1 MKINTALILCAG
13 FGKRLNPLTLET
25 PKPLLKIDNITILEN
40 CINLAIKSGVKKIL
54 LNTFHLN
61 EQIYNFVKSKSF
73 PVDVQLIQESKEILN
88 TGGGILNMTKH
99 FEDNDF
105 LVLNPDTLWKDEY
118 INEIDRM
125 KDFYF
130 FNNLNNIL
138 LVVKK
143 KLSFDQNLTGNFRL
157 NKNLLDKKIPKN
169 FIYTGCQILNKDVF
183 KKFKIQSF
191 SITEVWDKLL
201 KKNELNGF
209 ESLNKFNHITN
220 LEIFKKLKDL

>member
-13 FGKRLNPLTLET
+13 FGKRLNPLTLKT
-25 PKPLLKIDNITILEN
+25 PKPLLKINNITLLDN
-40 CINLAIKSGVKKIL
+40 CINLVVKLGVKKIL

-73 PVDVQLIQESKEILN
+73 PVDVQIIQESKQILN

-99 FEDNDF
+99 SDDNDF
-105 LVLNPDTLWKDEY
+105 LVLNPDTLWKDQY
-118 INEIDRM
+118 VKEIDRM
-125 KDFYF
+125 KEFYF
-130 FNNLNNIL
+130 SNKLNNIL

-143 KLSFDQNLTGNFRL
+143 ELSFDQNLTVNFKL
-157 NKNLLDKKIPKN
+157 NKNLLDKKKPKN

-183 KKFKIQSF
+183 KKFKIESF
-191 SITEVWDKLL
+191 SITEVWDELL
-201 KKNELNGF
+201 KINKLNGF
-209 ESLNKFNHITN
+209 ESFNKFYHLTN